1 MSTRWAHRRMRI
13 VCRRANR
20 RLRGSFN
27 VSLDGFSYPRVTV
40 HTERKCKTN
49 LHAPATF
56 HEPAG

>member
-1 MSTRWAHRRMRI
+1 MSTRLARRIQRTAH
-13 VCRRANR
+13 RRANR